1 MIRAA
6 VRLAPHVGENELQVR
21 EVMPVERERRIDE
34 SAEHGTG
41 DLVRLLV
48 AALARPDVQRERV
61 LLARLGRR

>member
-1 MIRAA
+1 M
-6 VRLAPHVGENELQVR
+6 
-21 EVMPVERERRIDE
+21 MPVERERRIDE